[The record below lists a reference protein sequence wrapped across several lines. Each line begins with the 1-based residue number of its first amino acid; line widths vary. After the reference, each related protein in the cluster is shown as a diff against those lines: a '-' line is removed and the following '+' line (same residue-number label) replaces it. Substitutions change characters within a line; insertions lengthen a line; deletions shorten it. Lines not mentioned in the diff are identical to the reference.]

1 MAVVVV
7 GKLRR
12 EIRHWMAGSP
22 CATGLDCSPPPP
34 PGGRC
39 APWRPASQTP
49 LAAPQGVPLA
59 RKKSRDTTLGT
70 NEQRSATV
78 NPDDDLDP
86 VARRN
91 REDEQQQLELAELD
105 RHLDRVGADHES
117 DPLREM
123 WFGDSS
129 E

>member
-1 MAVVVV
+1 M
-7 GKLRR
+7 
-12 EIRHWMAGSP
+12 
-22 CATGLDCSPPPP
+22 
-34 PGGRC
+34 
-39 APWRPASQTP
+39 
-49 LAAPQGVPLA
+49 
-59 RKKSRDTTLGT
+59 
-70 NEQRSATV
+70 

-105 RHLDRVGADHES
+105 RHLDRVAADHES